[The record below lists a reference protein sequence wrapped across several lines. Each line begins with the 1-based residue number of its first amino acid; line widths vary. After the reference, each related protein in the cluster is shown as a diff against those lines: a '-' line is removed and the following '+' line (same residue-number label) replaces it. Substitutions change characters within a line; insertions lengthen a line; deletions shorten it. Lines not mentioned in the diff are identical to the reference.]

1 MNRPVPPLFEL
12 LGEDFQEP
20 LEVSDDLE
28 EPSDEEPCLDP
39 PEYIGWVPS
48 TGSATVAGRQIG
60 GMVYIGEL
68 AIRSIYGGYDKCS
81 AHIDPSLPVAET
93 GIGKNSPREFFQP
106 AYHRMSP
113 ERRASYLDWLAAG
126 RSDVPY
132 DFRYIALYLFG
143 LERRF
148 ALDNPPDAEKREIL
162 DEARRL
168 KHLSRDGL
176 VRGDLDEFI
185 QFGNTSMGDISEIE
199 PIYRNYP
206 TELPISL
213 KIAIGSR
220 VAHRKPLS
228 ADWALSWFLCHP
240 GCQPGLAAWRC
251 PDEFR
256 ALFRLRFARRF
267 PEGLK
272 LNKPKSVLVYTYRS
286 ASGEFRTHFDV
297 NLNGM
302 PVPDVSGLRNFPK
315 IVQEIGDEVSQE
327 LNNLSRYLARDPKRR
342 SSLGDRVLLPQELWS
357 LSPCKKLD
365 RFRNWARKI
374 SAKGGLIPVDALVAK
389 IERKQP
395 GKITKGQ
402 LTAASVLL
410 AQVGFGFA
418 PDPKFALRAPRIGES
433 VVIFDAGISVVRN
446 EVVSNAYKLALLTAA
461 SGAFVAHADGKISES
476 ERESLQKT
484 VNDTKNLSEQERRR
498 LQADI
503 EWMLLVAPGL
513 APLRRK
519 LKDAPPS
526 AAPAIRAALV
536 SAACADG
543 AVKPQEIAAIENI
556 YKVLR
561 LDQATLYSDLHSAD
575 MHSRCIHSHPAG
587 SAALSKAN
595 QAEASSGAIQLDA
608 ERIASIHSDT
618 DQVSSV
624 LGRIFD
630 AAADNSK
637 SENAQET
644 LLPGLDAKQAAFLK
658 AIIAKGRWTE
668 GAFHEL
674 CARFSLPASGAVEHI
689 NEWAFETYDDALL
702 DEHDG
707 YEVNAGI
714 ADALKKAFAG
724 KGGDEAVETD

>member
-28 EPSDEEPCLDP
+28 KPPDEEPCQDP

-48 TGSATVAGRQIG
+48 TGSATVAGREIG

-68 AIRSIYGGYDKCS
+68 AIRSIYGGYDKCR
-81 AHIDPSLPVAET
+81 AHINPSLPVAET
-93 GIGKNSPREFFQP
+93 GIGKNSPRVFIYP
-106 AYHRMSP
+106 AYDRMSP
-113 ERRASYLDWLAAG
+113 ECRATYLDWLASG
-126 RSDVPY
+126 RSDAP
-132 DFRYIALYLFG
+132 RYSGCIELYLFG

-162 DEARRL
+162 DEAQRL
-168 KHLSRDGL
+168 KHLCRDGL

-185 QFGNTSMGDISEIE
+185 QFGNISMGDVSEIE

-213 KIAIGSR
+213 KVAVGSR
-220 VAHRKPLS
+220 VARGKPLS
-228 ADWALSWFLCHP
+228 ADWVLSWFLCNP
-240 GCQPGLAAWRC
+240 GFRSGPASWRC

-256 ALFRLRFARRF
+256 ALFKLRFAQRF
-267 PEGLK
+267 PKGLK

-286 ASGEFRTHFDV
+286 ASGDFRTHFDV
-297 NLNGM
+297 YLNGM
-302 PVPDVSGLRNFPK
+302 PVPDISSLRNFPQ
-315 IVQEIGDEVSQE
+315 IVQEIGDEVSKE
-327 LNNLSRYLARDPKRR
+327 LSNLGRYLARDPKTR
-342 SSLGDRVLLPQELWS
+342 SALGERVRLPQELWS
-357 LSPCKKLD
+357 LFPCKKLD

-418 PDPKFALRAPRIGES
+418 PDPKFALRSPRIGES
-433 VVIFDAGISVVRN
+433 VVIFDAGLSVVRN

-476 ERESLQKT
+476 ECESLQKT

-498 LQADI
+498 LQADV

-513 APLRRK
+513 ASLCRK
-519 LKDAPPS
+519 LKDAPPN
-526 AAPAIRAALV
+526 AVRAIRTALV

-543 AVKPQEIAAIENI
+543 AVKPQEVVAIEKI

-561 LDQATLYSDLHSAD
+561 LDQETLYSDLHAAD
-575 MHSRCIHSHPAG
+575 MHSRCIHSHSAG
-587 SAALSKAN
+587 SAAQSKAN
-595 QAEASSGAIQLDA
+595 PADASSGAIELDS

-630 AAADNSK
+630 AGADSSK
-637 SENAQET
+637 SESAQET

-658 AIIAKGRWTE
+658 AIVAKGRWTE
-668 GAFHEL
+668 DAFHEL

-689 NEWAFETYDDALL
+689 NEWAFEIYDDALL

-707 YEVNAGI
+707 YEVNADI
-714 ADALKKAFAG
+714 ADALKMAFAG
-724 KGGDEAVETD
+724 KGGDEAVEAA